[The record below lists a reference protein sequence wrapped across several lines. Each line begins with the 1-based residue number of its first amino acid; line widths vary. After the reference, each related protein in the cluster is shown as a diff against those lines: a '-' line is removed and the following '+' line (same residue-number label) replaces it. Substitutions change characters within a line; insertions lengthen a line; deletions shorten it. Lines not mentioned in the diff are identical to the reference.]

1 MKILLP
7 VYRYARGQIQ
17 IISKNNFA
25 YAGMIV
31 LIFFALVGI
40 FGPFFMPYDTWESSY
55 KDGKLEAL
63 EPPSLRHP
71 FGTTFLARDILC
83 QTISSIRSTLIIG
96 LIAGATSIVIGAAI
110 GLISGYYGGR
120 IDNLLMRFTDV
131 AYGMP
136 FIPLIMVLVAILGR
150 NIWIIAVSLICIVW
164 RSSARVV
171 RAEVMSLRE
180 RQFVMFA
187 RARGCSDS
195 RIIFK
200 HILPNLLPLL
210 LLYTAINVVWS
221 ILSEA
226 AISFLGFGDPDI
238 LTLGSMLYEL
248 WVSGV
253 FRSAWWWFLPPSVSI
268 VLLISA
274 MIFISQ
280 AYEEVTNP
288 KLKER

>member
-1 MKILLP
+1 L
-7 VYRYARGQIQ
+7 G
-17 IISKNNFA
+17 
-25 YAGMIV
+25 
-31 LIFFALVGI
+31 
-40 FGPFFMPYDTWESSY
+40 
-55 KDGKLEAL
+55 
-63 EPPSLRHP
+63 
-71 FGTTFLARDILC
+71 
-83 QTISSIRSTLIIG
+83 IRSTLIIG
-96 LIAGATSIVIGAAI
+96 IIAGVTSIVIGALI
-110 GLISGYYGGR
+110 GLISGYYGGW

-150 NIWIIAVSLICIVW
+150 DIWIIAISLICIVW

-171 RAEVMSLRE
+171 RAEVLSIRE
-180 RQFVMFA
+180 QQFVLFA
-187 RARGCSDS
+187 KARGCSDS
-195 RIIFK
+195 RIILT

-253 FRSAWWWFLPPSVSI
+253 FRSAWWWFLPPSLSI

-288 KLKER
+288 KLRER